1 MIRVEGLEFEYQSRE
16 FRLNIPHL
24 AIKQGQKVAIVGPSG
39 CGKSTLLSLIAG
51 ALLPLQGSIR
61 INETD
66 VHRLSDAERR
76 RFRVAQVGFVFQDF
90 ELIDYLTVREN
101 ILLPYLINGSQQI
114 DQQVKGRLA
123 QLLTSADIQQ
133 KIERLPADMS
143 QGERQRVAVCR
154 ALITRPSLILADEPT
169 GSLDPQ
175 TGQAVLKL
183 ILEQATSLGATLL
196 MVTHDYS
203 QLGHFDRTLNLM
215 DIAQLSPA
223 AETPSYEK

>member
-1 MIRVEGLEFEYQSRE
+1 MIRIEGLEFKYQSRE

-61 INETD
+61 INGTD
-66 VHRLSDAERR
+66 VHRLSDAQRR
-76 RFRVAQVGFVFQDF
+76 RFRATQVGFVFQDF

-183 ILEQATSLGATLL
+183 ILEQATKLGATLL
-196 MVTHDYS
+196 LVTHDYS

-223 AETPSYEK
+223 AETASHEK